1 MPILRI
7 LIVFVP
13 LYANA
18 NMDETVGDPTIAQV
32 IKLLQGMLDKS
43 KADGETDTKLMAKY
57 TCFCDTNAAEKK
69 KSIKDL
75 GAQIELLG
83 AQVGQLQATNGQVSH
98 ELADLR
104 AQISENEQA
113 RATADSVREKAR
125 EAFLGEESDMKNAIG
140 QMDQAINML
149 GEMGSDQAVSDAS
162 LTSLKGSLKKRS
174 TKLQALISKTK
185 QVLKAASAR
194 LPSKLLSVVQNFLQ
208 APFTGD
214 YNSQSGEIIGILK
227 NMRDTFKANLA
238 SSRSAENVADE
249 AYKKISKVQEDAHGN
264 MKELAEMKQK
274 KLARNDEVMGSKN
287 TAKDEAESS
296 KDDDEEFLT
305 KLISMCKEKKDAFEE
320 RKIVR
325 ANEEAAISQ
334 ATATLNSDEAF
345 ETFGKAASAES
356 FLQLPSN
363 WIASRLQH
371 AGKKLKSIKLAKVV
385 ASLRSGNPLNKVG
398 EELDEMID
406 LIRKEAQADTD
417 KKEWCVAER
426 ARSHEDLSVKKTDK
440 EGLESSITELHDTID
455 NVNTGIKALVKAE
468 ESKLAE
474 NKQAQADEIE
484 DRGLE
489 NVMYQAMVKNLHESQ
504 KLLDK
509 AMKVLRKYYDSKRQA
524 LISQKKGKVSKKAA
538 TTQKAIANVTQKAD
552 LTHKTATSQN
562 ASATQTANSTHKA
575 AMAQKA
581 RVMKKGKKVDIEPP
595 VTFDELDGFQ
605 GGQGGKATDVVSM
618 LGFILEETKK
628 EEHQAHKTE
637 ENAQHAFEDL
647 MSDLK
652 SQEQDTTSTLV
663 DYQEELAEKEKSLEQ
678 NKMDHLAVI
687 HEKKSVEKYL
697 FSIKGECD
705 FIMANIAKRSE
716 SRKAEE
722 SSLNDAKEQLFS
734 TPAYKAAKAKA
745 EKDKLQAKT

>member
-1 MPILRI
+1 MWSLTLLKIL
-7 LIVFVP
+7 FVST
-13 LYANA
+13 LCYVDAD
-18 NMDETVGDPTIAQV
+18 MDEAGGDPTISKV

-43 KADGETDTKLMAKY
+43 KEDGEKDTKLMAKY
-57 TCFCDTNAAEKK
+57 TCFCDTNEAEKK
-69 KSIKDL
+69 KSITDL

-83 AQVGQLQATNGQVSH
+83 AQIGQLQATNGQVSNDLA
-98 ELADLR
+98 ELH

-113 RATADSVREKAR
+113 RASADSIREKAR
-125 EAFLGEESDMKNAIG
+125 AAFLGEESDMKNAIG

-149 GEMGSDQAVSDAS
+149 GEMGYDQAVSDAS

-194 LPSKLLSVVQNFLQ
+194 LPSKLLRMVQNFLQ

-238 SSRSAENVADE
+238 SSRSAENVAEE

-274 KLARNDEVMGSKN
+274 KLARNDEVMGAKN

-320 RKIVR
+320 RKMAR

-345 ETFGKAASAES
+345 ETFGKAASADS

-363 WIASRLQH
+363 SIASHLEH
-371 AGKKLKSIKLAKVV
+371 AGKKLRSIKLAKVA
-385 ASLRSGNPLNKVG
+385 ASLRSGNPLNKVV

-455 NVNTGIKALVKAE
+455 NVKTGIKALVKAE

-484 DRGLE
+484 
-489 NVMYQAMVKNLHESQ
+489 
-504 KLLDK
+504 
-509 AMKVLRKYYDSKRQA
+509 
-524 LISQKKGKVSKKAA
+524 
-538 TTQKAIANVTQKAD
+538 
-552 LTHKTATSQN
+552 
-562 ASATQTANSTHKA
+562 
-575 AMAQKA
+575 
-581 RVMKKGKKVDIEPP
+581 
-595 VTFDELDGFQ
+595 
-605 GGQGGKATDVVSM
+605 
-618 LGFILEETKK
+618 
-628 EEHQAHKTE
+628 
-637 ENAQHAFEDL
+637 
-647 MSDLK
+647 
-652 SQEQDTTSTLV
+652 
-663 DYQEELAEKEKSLEQ
+663 
-678 NKMDHLAVI
+678 
-687 HEKKSVEKYL
+687 
-697 FSIKGECD
+697 
-705 FIMANIAKRSE
+705 
-716 SRKAEE
+716 
-722 SSLNDAKEQLFS
+722 
-734 TPAYKAAKAKA
+734 
-745 EKDKLQAKT
+745 